1 MDTNTDSRILIIDD
15 DQQLCRLLQGIIAR
29 MGLAAD
35 AETTLRRG
43 LEQNR
48 TQEYAVVLL
57 DVNLPDGNGLD
68 IIPQLREVAF
78 PPEII
83 IMTGYGEQA
92 GAEIAIENNV
102 WDYLQKGA
110 SFQNIKLSL
119 KRALQ
124 YRKQKKKTSNLYHLN
139 RESIVGESPQIYDC
153 LKQVA
158 LAATSDIP
166 VLITGET
173 GTGKEIF
180 AKAIHDNSARSDRP
194 FVVVDCAALP
204 EHLVESTLFG
214 HTKGAFTGADAAQE
228 GLIKQA
234 DTGTLLLDEIGDLPL
249 GIQVKLLRVLQE
261 KQFRPLGSKQEV
273 RSDFRLVCATNR
285 DLKAAVD
292 AGAFRQDLYFRIASM
307 RLHLPPLRERTGD
320 IPLLA
325 LHYMRFNCRLVG
337 DSSHS
342 LSPDFL
348 EALQAYHWPGN
359 IRELFNVMDC
369 VHIEALHES
378 VLFPKHLPLQIRTLA
393 VQSKL
398 PDDEEA
404 QDREQALSSG
414 PRSERLMP
422 LKQYLEEMRYHY
434 IKDLMQ
440 LTSGDIENACKVS
453 QLSRGHLYEL
463 LKKYDLR

>member
-1 MDTNTDSRILIIDD
+1 MDTNSDSRILIIDD
-15 DQQLCRLLQGIIAR
+15 DQQLCRLLQDIVFR

-35 AETTLRRG
+35 AETTLARG
-43 LEQNR
+43 VEQNCFR
-48 TQEYAVVLL
+48 EYDVVLL

-68 IIPQLREVAF
+68 IIPQLREVPF

-83 IMTGYGEQA
+83 IMTGYGEQT

-124 YRKQKKKTSNLYHLN
+124 YRKQKKKTSNLSYLN
-139 RESIVGESPQIYDC
+139 RESIIGESPQIYAC

-166 VLITGET
+166 ALITGET

-180 AKAIHDNSARSDRP
+180 AKAIHDNSARSGRP

-234 DTGTLLLDEIGDLPL
+234 DTGTLLLDEVGDLPL
-249 GIQVKLLRVLQE
+249 GIQVKFLRVLQE
-261 KQFRPLGSKQEV
+261 KQFRPLGSKQEM

-285 DLKAAVD
+285 DLKKMVD
-292 AGAFRQDLYFRIASM
+292 AGAFRQDLYFRIAS
-307 RLHLPPLRERTGD
+307 LSIHLPPLRERNGD
-320 IPLLA
+320 ISLLA
-325 LHYMRFNCRLVG
+325 LHYLRHNCRLVG
-337 DSSHS
+337 DCSHS

-348 EALQAYHWPGN
+348 EALQAYDWPGN
-359 IRELFNVMDC
+359 IRELFNIMDC
-369 VHIEALHES
+369 VHLEALHES
-378 VLFPKHLPLQIRTLA
+378 VLFPKHLPLHIRTLA

-398 PDDEEA
+398 PDDERVQHHQKVA
-404 QDREQALSSG
+404 PSAGRT
-414 PRSERLMP
+414 ERLMP
-422 LKQYLEEMRYHY
+422 LKKYLEEMRFQY
-434 IKDLMQ
+434 IRDLMH
-440 LTSGDIENACKVS
+440 LTSGDIETACKVS

>member
-1 MDTNTDSRILIIDD
+1 
-15 DQQLCRLLQGIIAR
+15 
-29 MGLAAD
+29 
-35 AETTLRRG
+35 
-43 LEQNR
+43 
-48 TQEYAVVLL
+48 
-57 DVNLPDGNGLD
+57 
-68 IIPQLREVAF
+68 
-78 PPEII
+78 
-83 IMTGYGEQA
+83 
-92 GAEIAIENNV
+92 V
-102 WDYLQKGA
+102 WDYLQKGS

-139 RESIVGESPQIYDC
+139 RESIVGESPQVYAC

-180 AKAIHDNSARSDRP
+180 AKTIHDNSARSDRP

-261 KQFRPLGSKQEV
+261 KQFRPLGSRQEV
-273 RSDFRLVCATNR
+273 RSDFRLACATNR
-285 DLKAAVD
+285 DLTKMVD

-307 RLHLPPLRERTGD
+307 RLHLPPLRERNGD
-320 IPLLA
+320 IALLA
-325 LHYMRFNCRLVG
+325 LHYMRVNCRLVG
-337 DSSHS
+337 DCSHS

-359 IRELFNVMDC
+359 VRELFNIMDC
-369 VHIEALHES
+369 VHLEALHES

-398 PDDEEA
+398 PDDEGA
-404 QDREQALSSG
+404 PPREKASPLAS
-414 PRSERLMP
+414 RTERLMP
-422 LKQYLEEMRYHY
+422 LKQYLEEMRFQY

-440 LTSGDIENACKVS
+440 LTSGDIETACLVS

>member
-1 MDTNTDSRILIIDD
+1 MDSSNDSRILIIDD
-15 DQQLCRLLQGIIAR
+15 DQQLCRLLQGIVSR

-35 AETTLRRG
+35 AETTLSRG

-48 TQEYAVVLL
+48 SQEYAVILL
-57 DVNLPDGNGLD
+57 DVNLPDGSGLNA
-68 IIPQLREVAF
+68 IPQLREVPF

-102 WDYLQKGA
+102 WDYLQKGS
-110 SFQNIKLSL
+110 SFENIKLSL

-124 YRKQKKKTSNLYHLN
+124 YRNQKRKTTNLYHLN
-139 RESIVGESPQIYDC
+139 RETIIGESPQIRSC

-158 LAATSDIP
+158 QAASSDIP

-180 AKAIHDNSARSDRP
+180 AKAIHDNGSRAEKP

-214 HTKGAFTGADAAQE
+214 HTKGAFTGADTSHE

-234 DTGTLLLDEIGDLPL
+234 DTGTLILDEVGDLPL
-249 GIQVKLLRVLQE
+249 GVQIKFLRVLQE

-273 RSDFRLVCATNR
+273 HSDFRLICATNR
-285 DLKAAVD
+285 NLKEMVESGD
-292 AGAFRQDLYFRIASM
+292 FRQDLYFRIAS
-307 RLHLPPLRERTGD
+307 LTIKLPPLRDRDGD

-325 LHYMRFNCRLVG
+325 LHYMRSNCRLVG
-337 DSSHS
+337 DCSHS

-348 EALQAYHWPGN
+348 EALQTYHWPGN
-359 IRELFNVMDC
+359 IRELFNIMDC
-369 VHIEALHES
+369 VHVEALHES
-378 VLFPKHLPLQIRTLA
+378 VLFPKHLPLHIRTLA

-398 PDDEEA
+398 SDGEV
-404 QDREQALSSG
+404 QAGPASSFDTPQPG
-414 PRSERLMP
+414 RLMP
-422 LKQYLEEMRYHY
+422 LKEYLEKMRFRY
-434 IKDLMQ
+434 IKDLMD
-440 LTSGDIENACKVS
+440 LSSGNIETACAVS
-453 QLSRGHLYEL
+453 QLSKGHLYEL